1 MLYPMSDDFSISRI
15 DLLRLIKFYKRAPK
29 QFMMAS
35 KGLLTSFAYQSRE
48 QQIREIQSSM
58 TVRNINFVKAR
69 IRYQK
74 ARGNRIDNIY
84 AETGSIQSPRFTGW
98 KEQELGTK
106 PMRTRTQSLTARGS
120 DWNKQVKGTARMKPA
135 NRFFDP
141 DSEMEGSS
149 TEQRMAIA
157 LAGMRKGT
165 IKKRNFL
172 IKKKMRG
179 KLKTLKRGL
188 WGMQRKQI
196 YRLQTFKPSKLQ
208 PKRNQWHSR
217 AIRKTMARINLRN
230 EWVKQINR
238 VLDYGK

>member
-1 MLYPMSDDFSISRI
+1 MSDDFSISRR

-69 IRYQK
+69 IRYAK
-74 ARGNRIDNIY
+74 ARGNRIDNIM
-84 AETGSIQSPRFTGW
+84 AESGSIQSPRFTGW
-98 KEQELGTK
+98 QEQELGTRTI
-106 PMRTRTQSLTARGS
+106 RTRTQSLTARSS
-120 DWNKQVKGTARMKPA
+120 DWNKKIKGTARMKPA

-149 TEQRMAIA
+149 TEQRMTAA

-165 IKKRNFL
+165 VKKRNFL

-188 WGMQRKQI
+188 WGMQCKLI
-196 YRLQTFKPSKLQ
+196 HRLQTFKPSKVQ
-208 PKRNQWHSR
+208 PKRNRWHSR
-217 AIRKTMARINLRN
+217 AIRKTMAHINLRN
-230 EWVKQINR
+230 EWAKQINR

>member
-1 MLYPMSDDFSISRI
+1 MADAFELNRRDI
-15 DLLRLIKFYKRAPK
+15 LRLIKFYKRAPK
-29 QFMMAS
+29 QFIMAS

-58 TVRNINFVKAR
+58 TVRNTNFVKAR
-69 IRYQK
+69 IRYEK
-74 ARGNRIDNIY
+74 ARGNRIDNII
-84 AETGSIQSPRFTGW
+84 AMTGSIQSPRFTGW
-98 KEQELGTK
+98 KEQELGTSTQ
-106 PMRTRTQSLTARGS
+106 RTRTQSLTARGD
-120 DWNKQVKGTARMKPA
+120 DWKKQVKGTARMKPA
-135 NRFFDP
+135 NRFFNP

-149 TEQRMAIA
+149 TEQRMTSA

-188 WGMQRKQI
+188 WGMQRKLI

-217 AIRKTMARINLRN
+217 AIRKTMAHINLRN
-230 EWVKQINR
+230 EWIKQINR
-238 VLDYGK
+238 VLDYSK

>member
-1 MLYPMSDDFSISRI
+1 MLYLMAGMFELNRR
-15 DLLRLIKFYKRAPK
+15 DLLRLMKFYKRAPR
-29 QFMMAS
+29 QFIMAS
-35 KGLLTSFAYQSRE
+35 KGLLTSFAYQARE

-74 ARGNRIDNIY
+74 ASGNRIDNII
-84 AETGSIQSPRFTGW
+84 AESGSIQSPRFTGW

-106 PMRTRTQSLTARGS
+106 SVRTRTQSLTARGS
-120 DWNKQVKGTARMKPA
+120 DWKKQVKGTARMKPA

-141 DSEMEGSS
+141 DSEMEGGS
-149 TEQRMAIA
+149 TEQRMTAA

-165 IKKRNFL
+165 VKKRNFL

-188 WGMQRKQI
+188 WGMQRKLI
-196 YRLQTFKPSKLQ
+196 HRLQTFKPSKLQ

-230 EWVKQINR
+230 EWATQINR